1 MWSFEYD
8 TGTCNRENQWYA
20 DGDSKVSLHKDSEH
34 PTHFD
39 FTINEVNHL
48 GHDAGTAGTHW
59 YLTINKDLGNG
70 RSRKFFG
77 INIHVDDWLK
87 LFTREMDRVRQGLEP
102 TRYMAVR
109 AKSNYWVE
117 PHLCNPVIDSS
128 LYPASQKANQKKMVA

>member
-8 TGTCNRENQWYA
+8 TNTSRDESQWYA
-20 DGDSKVSLHKDSEH
+20 NGDNSVSYYKDLEH

-39 FTINEVNHL
+39 FTINDVTHL

-77 INIHVDDWLK
+77 INIHVDTWLR
-87 LFTREMDRVRQGLEP
+87 LFKREMDRVIQGLEP
-102 TRYMAVR
+102 TRYVAVR

-117 PHLCNPVIDSS
+117 PTLCNPVIDSS
-128 LYPASQKANQKKMVA
+128 QYPASQKANQKKMVA

>member
-8 TGTCNRENQWYA
+8 TGTSNPNMYYYS
-20 DGDSKVSLHKDSEH
+20 DGDNSVSFYKESEH

-39 FTINEVNHL
+39 FTFDEVVRL

-59 YLTINKDLGNG
+59 YLAIEKDLGNG

-77 INIHVDDWLK
+77 INIHVEDWLK
-87 LFTREMDRVRQGLEP
+87 LFKREMDRARQGLEL
-102 TRYMAVR
+102 TRYVAVR

-117 PHLCNPVIDSS
+117 PKLCNPVIDSS
-128 LYPASQKANQKKMVA
+128 QYPASQKVNQRKMVA